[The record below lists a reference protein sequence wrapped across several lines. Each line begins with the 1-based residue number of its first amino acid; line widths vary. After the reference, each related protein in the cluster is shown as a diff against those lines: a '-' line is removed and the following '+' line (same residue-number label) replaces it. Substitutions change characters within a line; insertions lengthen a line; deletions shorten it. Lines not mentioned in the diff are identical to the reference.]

1 MKIKTIKRETN
12 KTEKMPK
19 LSKMK
24 FKKSTK
30 IPLSLFHVGMSPA
43 LECGSQTLFSDI
55 LHGLYAQG
63 HCAAGNSHS
72 LYQKVLIADSIL
84 VKGGS
89 CCPPLLSGTPSGLNP
104 SCSVPAA
111 TVSASS
117 SGHQPCC
124 VWNTVSLELS
134 VHHLQVLQSRLLFHI
149 ASWALRGEVG
159 GRHPI
164 QD

>member
-63 HCAAGNSHS
+63 HCAAENSHS

-89 CCPPLLSGTPSGLNP
+89 CRPPLLSGTPSGLNP

-111 TVSASS
+111 TISASS

-134 VHHLQVLQSRLLFHI
+134 VHHLRALQSRLLFHI
-149 ASWALRGEVG
+149 AS
-159 GRHPI
+159 
-164 QD
+164 